1 MAKCPFGVAI
11 RSSRFAGTVSSF
23 QSPPPS
29 TVSPVR
35 AASSRFF
42 HLTDK
47 REVVAHSSLHIDV
60 FGTIV
65 FRRKK
70 TVHHF
75 IVEVARVCESCAV
88 EQRVEAC
95 FVLRRHIVFVALG
108 ECGEYLTSLA
118 GQASRGVEVTDEDEL
133 PELVEDAEH
142 LAQI

>member
-29 TVSPVR
+29 TVYPVR

-42 HLTDK
+42 HFADK
-47 REVVAHSSLHIDV
+47 SAVIAHSSVHIDV

-75 IVEVARVCESCAV
+75 VVEVARVRESCAV
-88 EQRVEAC
+88 EQRVEAR
-95 FVLRRHIVFVALG
+95 FVLRRHLVLG
-108 ECGEYLTSLA
+108 A
-118 GQASRGVEVTDEDEL
+118 RRGGG
-133 PELVEDAEH
+133 
-142 LAQI
+142 